1 MLQET
6 EKLLDKLSEKF
17 AGGRKEVIVGGRKRK
32 PLNHRRFIESLAEG
46 ATLAVAVK
54 DSGSLAKSTL
64 SRQVVGSKILEA
76 HPEYR
81 EAITDMIEV
90 KKRQVLQA
98 MTKEKIEGA
107 SLSAQA
113 MTFGILTDKGEL
125 LAGRPTER
133 VEHDENLEKL
143 EKQQLMAFI
152 FGRLTAGQK
161 RLKEK

>member
-17 AGGRKEVIVGGRKRK
+17 AGGRKEVIVGGKKRK

-76 HPEYR
+76 HPEFR
-81 EAITDMIEV
+81 EAITV
-90 KKRQVLQA
+90 KSPSFQPYLTLYSRPW
-98 MTKEKIEGA
+98 E
-107 SLSAQA
+107 SLYTLRSWIAFDA
-113 MTFGILTDKGEL
+113 ES
-125 LAGRPTER
+125 
-133 VEHDENLEKL
+133 LE
-143 EKQQLMAFI
+143 A
-152 FGRLTAGQK
+152 
-161 RLKEK
+161 